1 VAVEIVMNKAVFI
14 DKDGTL
20 IHDVPYNVNPDLITL
35 SEGAGE
41 ALRRFKA
48 AGYLL
53 VVISNQAGIAK
64 GLFEEAALEGVQRR
78 LGDLLSAYGIAL
90 NGFYYCPHYAQGTVA
105 RYARACNCRKPKP
118 GMLLAAAHDLNI
130 DLEQSWMIGDIAAD
144 SEAGRRAGCRTILIE
159 KPYDPIL
166 KLTLESQP
174 DYLVHQW
181 AEVAAIIL
189 GTAAASGKGSR

>member
-1 VAVEIVMNKAVFI
+1 MNKAVFI

-20 IHDVPYNVNPDLITL
+20 IHDVPYNVNPDLIVL

-48 AGYLL
+48 AGYKL
-53 VVISNQAGIAK
+53 VVISNQAGVAK
-64 GLFEEAALEGVQRR
+64 GLFEETALEGVHKR
-78 LGDLLSAYGIAL
+78 LGELLYAYDVAL
-90 NGFYYCPHYAQGTVA
+90 DGFYYCPHYTE
-105 RYARACNCRKPKP
+105 ACECRKPKP
-118 GMLLAAAHDLNI
+118 GMLLQAARDLNI

-166 KLTLESQP
+166 RLPPESQP
-174 DYLVHQW
+174 DYLVHHW
-181 AEVAAIIL
+181 SEVDGIIL
-189 GTAAASGKGSR
+189 GLHVERQGKR